1 MRRIISIITFLLLAA
16 VVGMVAAPSQAAAKT
31 KIGIADQKADM
42 FSDQRFTDL
51 KVKFA
56 RLSVPWDALRFDFAA
71 DEVDAWLT
79 QARAKGV
86 TPLVTFQKSRVT
98 PRSRPTVEQYTRE
111 FKRFRAKYPFVKEY
125 AAWNEPNLEDS
136 RRPKLIA
143 SYYRA
148 MRINCAGCK
157 VLGGDLVDLP
167 SVSTWVTQFNSFTKG
182 KKPKYWGLHNYVSAN
197 RFLKA
202 DTDALLKTIKG
213 SQLWLTETG
222 GLVARRSNS
231 KIKLRQGSAHA
242 ATVTSFILSTWGN
255 NPLIPRIY
263 LYHWDSSST
272 KDTWDS
278 AFVGPDNAARPS
290 LIVLKNY
297 LKTGKVKKVKA
308 KDVVVKAKPGKLPK
322 K

>member
-1 MRRIISIITFLLLAA
+1 MRRLPSLILIAICF
-16 VVGMVAAPSQAAAKT
+16 VAGFVLTAPANAEAKA

-42 FSDQRFTDL
+42 FSDPRFRDL
-51 KVKFA
+51 KIKNA
-56 RLSVPWDALRFDFAA
+56 RLSVPWDALRYDFTAA
-71 DEVDAWLT
+71 DVDVWIKG
-79 QARAKGV
+79 ARADGV
-86 TPLVTFQKSRVT
+86 TPLITFQKSRVK
-98 PRSRPTVEQYTRE
+98 PHSRPTVEQYTRE
-111 FKRFRAKYPFVKEY
+111 FKKFKRKYPFIRNY

-148 MRINCAGCK
+148 MKANCPRCK

-167 SVSTWVTQFNSFTKG
+167 SVSAWVNKFNKYTNG

-197 RFLKA
+197 RFSTKA
-202 DTDALLKTIKG
+202 TKDLLKTIKG

-231 KIKLRQGSAHA
+231 KIKLKQGKAHA
-242 ATVTSFILSTWGN
+242 AKVTSFIFKTWGN
-255 NPLIPRIY
+255 NPRIPYIF

-278 AFVGPDNAARPS
+278 AFIGPDDKARPS
-290 LIVLKNY
+290 LNILKNY
-297 LKTGKVKKVKA
+297 LRSR
-308 KDVVVKAKPGKLPK
+308 
-322 K
+322 